1 MKCPRCGSGKNTKQR
16 LGGFMERY
24 TCGECM
30 NSWMD
35 QIEPIPGRTLT
46 DPVTGRRS
54 YEPGQNEH

>member
-1 MKCPRCGSGKNTKQR
+1 
-16 LGGFMERY
+16 MERY